1 MIVNDKQN
9 KYLTDYVMLLT
20 VCCLEARD
28 YCLIESFHA
37 QCRHWS
43 DVILMEHAQFGRMEL
58 GRCVTRNFGHIG
70 CSTDVINQ
78 LDVACSGRP
87 LCEFSVSDPS
97 LVRTKPCPKDFTSYL
112 EASYR
117 CVPGN
122 FETRFNCVTQSLVS
136 GIGNPQTK
144 LQLDGRCQN
153 LMSCFDEIR
162 FCP

>member
-1 MIVNDKQN
+1 VVVVVVVVVTFNFIQ
-9 KYLTDYVMLLT
+9 LFS
-20 VCCLEARD
+20 EARD

-87 LCEFSVSDPS
+87 SCDFSVSDPS

-117 CVPGN
+117 CVPGMN
-122 FETRFNCVTQSLVS
+122 SHYTKFCQKRKLICRGETARRSQNIKLIIGKHNRVRFFEPKCVL
-136 GIGNPQTK
+136 
-144 LQLDGRCQN
+144 
-153 LMSCFDEIR
+153 
-162 FCP
+162 

>member
-1 MIVNDKQN
+1 MS
-9 KYLTDYVMLLT
+9 TPLT
-20 VCCLEARD
+20 VLWPLKANEAIQILLKLFVEARD

-87 LCEFSVSDPS
+87 SCDFSVSDPS

-112 EASYR
+112 EATYR
-117 CVPGN
+117 CVPGMLA
-122 FETRFNCVTQSLVS
+122 SLYIYTWV
-136 GIGNPQTK
+136 
-144 LQLDGRCQN
+144 
-153 LMSCFDEIR
+153 
-162 FCP
+162 

>member
-1 MIVNDKQN
+1 MCIRDR
-9 KYLTDYVMLLT
+9 
-20 VCCLEARD
+20 ARD

-43 DVILMEHAQFGRMEL
+43 DVILIERAQFGRMEL

-87 LCEFSVSDPS
+87 ACDFSVSDPS

-117 CVPGN
+117 CVPG
-122 FETRFNCVTQSLVS
+122 TSSCRDISSADRVLVGRFVCTSCGAVRTA
-136 GIGNPQTK
+136 
-144 LQLDGRCQN
+144 GR
-153 LMSCFDEIR
+153 S
-162 FCP
+162 

>member
-1 MIVNDKQN
+1 MFS
-9 KYLTDYVMLLT
+9 
-20 VCCLEARD
+20 EARD

-87 LCEFSVSDPS
+87 ACDFSVSDPS

-117 CVPGN
+117 CVPGMN
-122 FETRFNCVTQSLVS
+122 
-136 GIGNPQTK
+136 
-144 LQLDGRCQN
+144 RCN
-153 LMSCFDEIR
+153 IHRRRS
-162 FCP
+162 

>member
-1 MIVNDKQN
+1 MS
-9 KYLTDYVMLLT
+9 TPLT
-20 VCCLEARD
+20 VLWPLKANEAIQILLKLFVEARD

-87 LCEFSVSDPS
+87 SCDFSVSDPS

-112 EASYR
+112 EATYR
-117 CVPGN
+117 CVPGMLASLYIY
-122 FETRFNCVTQSLVS
+122 TRV
-136 GIGNPQTK
+136 
-144 LQLDGRCQN
+144 
-153 LMSCFDEIR
+153 
-162 FCP
+162 

>member
-1 MIVNDKQN
+1 MFSD
-9 KYLTDYVMLLT
+9 
-20 VCCLEARD
+20 ARD

-43 DVILMEHAQFGRMEL
+43 DVILMEYAQFGRMEL

-78 LDVACSGRP
+78 LDVVCSGRP
-87 LCEFSVSDPS
+87 ACDFSVSDPS

-117 CVPGN
+117 CVPGMHCAV
-122 FETRFNCVTQSLVS
+122 R
-136 GIGNPQTK
+136 
-144 LQLDGRCQN
+144 
-153 LMSCFDEIR
+153 
-162 FCP
+162 

>member
-1 MIVNDKQN
+1 MF
-9 KYLTDYVMLLT
+9 
-20 VCCLEARD
+20 LEARD

-58 GRCVTRNFGHIG
+58 GRCVTRNYGHIG

-87 LCEFSVSDPS
+87 SCELSVSDPS

-117 CVPGN
+117 CVPGTN
-122 FETRFNCVTQSLVS
+122 H
-136 GIGNPQTK
+136 
-144 LQLDGRCQN
+144 
-153 LMSCFDEIR
+153 
-162 FCP
+162 